1 MKTDISAQRQ
11 EYLFKL
17 YMNMFSSREI
27 DRIEESY
34 THRGEA
40 FFHVSGGGHEAG
52 AALAQYLKPEDW
64 LHCHYRDKAMMLA
77 RGMAP
82 VMFFHSLF
90 NKDASHSRGRQMNAH
105 MSDPALNILSLVGP
119 VGNSGLQAAGVARA
133 VKDRPGAPV
142 VLCSLGDGMS
152 QQGEVLEAV
161 AQAVRETLPVLFLVQ
176 DNGFAISTRTR
187 GKTFYNLPDGP
198 AEEFYGIPIRR
209 FDGRDPLTADE
220 VFGETVAEMRESRR
234 PAILIME
241 VERLSNHTNA
251 DDQRVY
257 RSEEEISRAR
267 LTGDPVRKLRDV
279 LLSSGMDE
287 KELEEAEA
295 SRRTELENLARE
307 SQLGP
312 EPEAVHDAVKPYP
325 RHLLEVDE
333 SQPSESEGE
342 PRTMIETLRDVLTAR
357 MKADERVYL
366 FGEDIEDPKGDV
378 FGVTRGLTDL
388 FPGRVCN
395 SPLAE
400 ASIVGIA
407 GGEALAGRRPV
418 AFLQFADF
426 LPIAFNQII
435 SELGS
440 MYWRTDGGWQAPV
453 IVMISCGG
461 YKPGLGPFHA
471 QSMDGIAAH
480 TPGVDVFMPS
490 RADDAAA
497 LLNSAF
503 ESGRPTLFFYPKNLL
518 NSRDFATT
526 RPAARLLASPGK
538 ARLLKE
544 GRDITLVGWG
554 NTVVHCMKAAA
565 ALAEA
570 GAEAEVIDLR
580 TLAPWDRDMLISSAE
595 KTGRLIVVHEDTHTA
610 GMGSEILST
619 LAEASRRPIRLRR
632 VTRGDTYVPCNFAN
646 QLEVLPSYK
655 RVLETA
661 VELLEGS
668 ISWRKAEEAGGELYT
683 LEAVGSSPSDEVV
696 TVIEWLVAEGDS
708 ISEGQEIAELEAD
721 KAMVTLSSPVSGV
734 VSSLDVA
741 EGDSANVG
749 DGIAKI
755 RLEKGAVRI
764 KPITREEP
772 GIPVITSLKTGASGF
787 SGPSREGTAAITA
800 VRGVLGSRVVSNEEI
815 SRLCPTW
822 SPDDIVRRTGIRERH
837 WIGEGENALSLSVD
851 AASRLLDDLGMGIE
865 EVDLLICST
874 VTPVMN
880 TPALATMVQ
889 YELNRRYNADCTC
902 PAYDINAACSGYVYG
917 LQIAHDY
924 LAQKPGHR
932 VLLVT
937 ADVLSDRMDTSD
949 PSTAPVFG
957 DGATAT
963 MIVGGNELSEKG
975 VLEIKRPVLSASGED
990 GSLLRIPA
998 DLKDPVFM
1006 EGPEIFR
1013 KAVTAMADILK
1024 DACREAGIGPD
1035 ELDLVVPHQAN
1046 QRIIDAVRQKLRAKP
1061 EKVYSIIDGIGN
1073 ISSSTIP
1080 VCIERILEDS
1090 SRREEYYGL
1099 TAFGGGFT
1107 FAGGVLKRIKA

>member
-1 MKTDISAQRQ
+1 MKTDISAEKR
-11 EYLFKL
+11 EYLFGL
-17 YMNMFSSREI
+17 YMNMFSAREI

-34 THRGEA
+34 TRRGEA

-52 AALAQYLKPEDW
+52 AALAAYLKPEDW

-77 RGMAP
+77 RGMDP
-82 VMFFHSLF
+82 DMFFHSLF

-119 VGNSGLQAAGVARA
+119 VGNSGLQAAGIARA
-133 VKDRPGAPV
+133 VKDQSASPI

-161 AQAVRETLPVLFLVQ
+161 AHAVRETLPVLFLIQ

-187 GKTFYNLPDGP
+187 GKTFYNLPGGP
-198 AEEFYGIPIRR
+198 AQEFYGILIRR
-209 FDGRDPLTADE
+209 FNGRNPLTADE
-220 VFGETVAEMRESRR
+220 VFEETVAEMRKTRK

-267 LTGDPVRKLRDV
+267 LTGDPLLKLREFLV
-279 LLSSGMDE
+279 SSGMDE
-287 KELEEAEA
+287 GKLEEAEYF
-295 SRRTELENLARE
+295 RRTELEDAARK
-307 SQLGP
+307 SQLGA
-312 EPEAVHDAVKPYP
+312 EPKAVHDAVKPYP
-325 RHLLEVDE
+325 AKLLKTDE
-333 SQPSESEGE
+333 TRPAAEGGE
-342 PRTMIETLRDVLTAR
+342 AKTMIETLREVLSAR
-357 MKADERVYL
+357 MKADERVCL

-388 FPGRVCN
+388 YPGRVCN

-497 LLNSAF
+497 LLNAAF
-503 ESGRPTLFFYPKNLL
+503 ESERPTLFFYPKNLL

-526 RPAARLLASPGK
+526 RPAAKLLASPGK
-538 ARLLKE
+538 ARLLRE
-544 GRDITLVGWG
+544 GRDISLVGWG
-554 NTVVHCMKAAA
+554 NTVVHCMRAAE

-580 TLAPWDRDMLISSAE
+580 TLLPWDREMVISSAE

-610 GMGSEILST
+610 GMGAEILST
-619 LAEASRRPIRLRR
+619 LGEAARRPLQLRR

-646 QLEVLPSYK
+646 QLEVLPSFK

-668 ISWRKAEEAGGELYT
+668 ISWRKEDEAGGELYT

-696 TVIEWLVAEGDS
+696 TVIEWLVAEGDI

-721 KAMVTLSSPVSGV
+721 KAMVTLSSPVAGV

-741 EGDSANVG
+741 EGDSAKVG

-755 RLEKGAVRI
+755 RLEKGTVRL
-764 KPITREEP
+764 KPVTREEP
-772 GIPVITSLKTGASGF
+772 GMPVISSLQTGSAVLSDV
-787 SGPSREGTAAITA
+787 SREGTAAIAA
-800 VRGVLGSRVVSNEEI
+800 VRGVLGARLVSNEEI

-822 SPDDIVRRTGIRERH
+822 SPEDIVKRTGIKERH
-837 WIGEGENALSLSVD
+837 WIGEGENALTLTLD
-851 AASRLLDDLGMGIE
+851 AAARLLDDLNIGIE

-880 TPALATMVQ
+880 TPAMATLVQ
-889 YELNRRYNADCTC
+889 YELNRKYNADCTC

-924 LAQKPGHR
+924 LAQKPDHK

-937 ADVLSDRMDTSD
+937 VDVLSDRVDTAD
-949 PSTAPVFG
+949 PATAPVFG

-963 MIVGGNELSEKG
+963 MIVGGLELSEKG

-998 DLKDPVFM
+998 DLKDPVYM
-1006 EGPEIFR
+1006 EGPEVFR

-1024 DACREAGIGPD
+1024 DACKEAGIGHE
-1035 ELDLVVPHQAN
+1035 ELDLVIPHQAN
-1046 QRIIDAVRQKLRAKP
+1046 QRIIDAVRQKLKAKP

-1080 VCIERILEDS
+1080 LCLERILGDED
-1090 SRREEYYGL
+1090 RREVYYGL

-1107 FAGGVLKRIKA
+1107 FAGGVLKRIKE